1 MNTVLIIIAGIIVVA
16 MTGIGLILKSK
27 EKKINPKKASGIFKT
42 SVIVSGVLFLALVG
56 GVMSSFNTVHAQE
69 KAPQVEQTHG
79 DGVAVTINH
88 QSGAEGMAYI
98 AAAIAVG
105 LGSLG
110 AAIAVG
116 MSAAAAVGAV
126 SENRKV
132 FGNAIVFVGLAEGI
146 AIYGLIIAIMI
157 LNRFQ

>member
-1 MNTVLIIIAGIIVVA
+1 MNVLW
-16 MTGIGLILKSK
+16 
-27 EKKINPKKASGIFKT
+27 
-42 SVIVSGVLFLALVG
+42 IVSAGAVIIGMVGAGLYIRSDKHEVSLDKARTIFRGSLISSLVVVFALAAGL
-56 GVMSSFNTVHAQE
+56 MATPSPAQAQT
-69 KAPQVEQTHG
+69 APQAHAVEQE
-79 DGVAVTINH
+79 IR
-88 QSGAEGMAYI
+88 QPQEGSVGLGYI

-157 LNRFQ
+157 LNKI

>member
-1 MNTVLIIIAGIIVVA
+1 MYLYIVIVAIVVLSL
-16 MTGIGLILKSK
+16 IVLGLFIKNSRR
-27 EKKINPKKASGIFKT
+27 KIKT
-42 SVIVSGVLFLALVG
+42 SVSKKIFIGSSVLSLLVLLSLG
-56 GVMSSFNTVHAQE
+56 TAVVVARPSQAYSQTTAANTQNKPQSPKNAEVKAASSSAQ
-69 KAPQVEQTHG
+69 G
-79 DGVAVTINH
+79 LGF
-88 QSGAEGMAYI
+88 I

-116 MSAAAAVGAV
+116 MSGAAAVGAV

-157 LNRFQ
+157 LSKV